1 MASQRT
7 PKVVKSGVI
16 PNWSYRTAVESSS
29 GTSTQ
34 PPLQLTAL
42 LHRSSGPVLVS
53 TSNALRIL
61 ACTAAGSVAQPL
73 TCLRVVL
80 DVGTYDSRFSP
91 LPCDNQPF
99 CDTGY
104 VRAGW
109 SGMMTYTGGGVPDF
123 SSAAPRLTLFQA
135 PDAGAWFRP
144 HHDHPQRAQ
153 IRRISASVWLWVQI
167 TCICGAIWHL
177 RASWS
182 RY

>member
-1 MASQRT
+1 MGATLR
-7 PKVVKSGVI
+7 
-16 PNWSYRTAVESSS
+16 
-29 GTSTQ
+29 
-34 PPLQLTAL
+34 LTAL

-91 LPCDNQPF
+91 LPCDNQPC

-109 SGMMTYTGGGVPDF
+109 SGMRTYARRGVPAF
-123 SSAAPRLTLFQA
+123 LSVAPRLTLFQA
-135 PDAGAWFRP
+135 PDVGA
-144 HHDHPQRAQ
+144 
-153 IRRISASVWLWVQI
+153 
-167 TCICGAIWHL
+167 
-177 RASWS
+177 
-182 RY
+182 